1 MPRFSYFGNEPSV
14 FLSAHTMSQIMSNQ
28 NVHQKL
34 NAVYYNRASHE
45 KTSPSVSR
53 RAFILLRSRM
63 PNHPPRHQSSV
74 TTLASHRI
82 ASPPHPTPRAVP
94 LTKLYSASRSPRSR
108 TRTTPRSPRNT
119 PCPAIRA
126 SRGARIPI
134 ARATALSPPPRG
146 SLATPGTFWRT
157 ETPWLV
163 RVVPPLA
170 RCDARHRPRPASRAI
185 ARVDS
190 LGHAPRATR
199 DRRSSARSVSIDRR
213 GCIDRCRFM
222 RAFHAC
228 MHSIDRSRSVSIGLD
243 RSVSIVESRPVP
255 CRAVRWRLAR
265 SDASTDH
272 DSTACPSRHRTA
284 IVHDVSI
291 DRGRASGDL
300 ENDRSIRFDR
310 FDPIEHHPID
320 RSIESIDSIWNDR
333 SRATIARSIDN
344 SRTHRETV
352 TTTTTTTRGTSWTIE
367 ATRGVRVRAF
377 V

>member
-1 MPRFSYFGNEPSV
+1 LPRFSYFGYEPSV

-213 GCIDRCRFM
+213 GCIDRSSCM
-222 RAFHAC
+222 RAC
-228 MHSIDRSRSVSIGLD
+228 IRSIGLDRSIDRS

-255 CRAVRWRLAR
+255 CRSIAPRAV
-265 SDASTDH
+265 
-272 DSTACPSRHRTA
+272 
-284 IVHDVSI
+284 
-291 DRGRASGDL
+291 GR
-300 ENDRSIRFDR
+300 
-310 FDPIEHHPID
+310 ID
-320 RSIESIDSIWNDR
+320 RSRLDRVSLSPSDRDRPRRVDR
-333 SRATIARSIDN
+333 SRSRVGRS
-344 SRTHRETV
+344 RE
-352 TTTTTTTRGTSWTIE
+352 
-367 ATRGVRVRAF
+367 
-377 V
+377 

>member
-228 MHSIDRSRSVSIGLD
+228 MHSIDRSRSVSIG
-243 RSVSIVESRPVP
+243 RSRSSSPVP
-255 CRAVRWRLAR
+255 CRAVPF
-265 SDASTDH
+265 DGAS
-272 DSTACPSRHRTA
+272 
-284 IVHDVSI
+284 
-291 DRGRASGDL
+291 RGRTRRPITTRPRVPLAIGPRSSTTS
-300 ENDRSIRFDR
+300 RSIEVARRAISRMIDR
-310 FDPIEHHPID
+310 FD
-320 RSIESIDSIWNDR
+320 SIDSIRSNTIRSIDRSSRSIRYGTTGRARR
-333 SRATIARSIDN
+333 SRARSII
-344 SRTHRETV
+344 RAP
-352 TTTTTTTRGTSWTIE
+352 I
-367 ATRGVRVRAF
+367 VRR
-377 V
+377 